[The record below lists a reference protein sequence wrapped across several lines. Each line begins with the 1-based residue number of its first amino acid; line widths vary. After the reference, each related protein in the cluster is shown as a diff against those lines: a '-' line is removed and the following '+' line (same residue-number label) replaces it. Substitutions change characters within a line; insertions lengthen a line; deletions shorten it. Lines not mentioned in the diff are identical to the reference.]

1 MLQYFKT
8 LGIFLALFGTLQM
21 MAQAENHKLSI
32 SFTGLSSAKGNLMLK
47 VSDEAGQEVLKK
59 VVPLESQ
66 GPTVRLSLPK
76 GNYAIAAFHDENSNK
91 KLDRNFAGLPKEK
104 YGFSNNVRGTFGPP
118 ALVNQLIKLAGELE
132 IEIRLE

>member
-1 MLQYFKT
+1 
-8 LGIFLALFGTLQM
+8 

-66 GPTVRLSLPK
+66 RPTVRLSLPE
-76 GNYAIAAFHDENSNK
+76 GNYAIAAFHDENGNK

-104 YGFSNNVRGTFGPP
+104 YGFSNNVRGTFSPP
-118 ALVNQLIKLAGELE
+118 ALNDQLIKLAGELE
-132 IEIRLE
+132 IEIHLE